1 MGKSIKRYMVTR
13 IEEIIHFHE
22 VDATSKREAIAI
34 LNDNTRSCVDTCTG
48 QTYATDTFKAVII
61 DDSIGD

>member
-22 VDATSKREAIAI
+22 VDATSKTEAIRIATEYGE
-34 LNDNTRSCVDTCTG
+34 NTNMGCTYG
-48 QTYATDTFKAVII
+48 TDTFKAVII
-61 DDSIGD
+61 TPEENS